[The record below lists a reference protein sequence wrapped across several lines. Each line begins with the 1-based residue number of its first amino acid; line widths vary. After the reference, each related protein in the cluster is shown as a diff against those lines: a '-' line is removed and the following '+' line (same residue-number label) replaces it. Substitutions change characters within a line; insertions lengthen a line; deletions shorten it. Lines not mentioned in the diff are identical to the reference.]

1 MSAFLSIFITAASQ
15 EEASTIA
22 QVLVEERLAACATI
36 LLHAQS
42 VYRWQGK
49 VEQAEE
55 CAIIAKTTMEK
66 FDALQ
71 KRVKDIHS
79 YECPCIVATPI
90 VAGNESY
97 LKWVA
102 ENT

>member
-1 MSAFLSIFITAASQ
+1 MSAFLSIFITTASQ

-22 QVLVEERLAACATI
+22 HMLVEERLAACATI
-36 LLHAQS
+36 LPHAQS
-42 VYRWQGK
+42 VYRWHGK

-55 CAIIAKTTMEK
+55 CAIIAKTTAEK
-66 FDALQ
+66 FDELQ

-90 VAGNESY
+90 VAGNDAY
-97 LKWVA
+97 LKWVD